1 MLIVIFILCYALL
14 TAAAPEVQLRKTKLV
29 GRDITVLQQEF
40 FGGEL
45 GIPFAEPPVG
55 VLRLQR
61 PVLKINIDTDEFDAQ
76 NFGLP
81 CLQRGYATDAISE
94 DCLTINIFRPKGA
107 SSENLLPVLLWTY
120 GGGFF
125 SGASSS
131 FNGSNIVAQSVTRGT
146 PIIYVNHNYRLGP
159 LGFPQ
164 GQEADDRG
172 QLNLGV
178 RDQLAA
184 LEWVQE
190 NIGSF
195 GGDKT
200 KVTIF
205 GESAGA
211 MMTNLLFLHPSVSNL
226 ARAAIFESG
235 SVSSLV
241 NHNASTRESAWQNF
255 VAGTPGC
262 ESVAGTQNTFDCLQA
277 ANSSAIY
284 EGFVEAYA
292 LAIEVFP
299 FDLTLDG
306 PSGLFPDLP
315 SRLRAKAEFTM
326 LPFIS
331 GANLDEGTLFLSTNR
346 SYTDEDIK
354 NYLATTYSTFPP
366 TLPDAVLERF
376 LELYPDDPSLGSPYD
391 TGNETFGLPSG
402 FKRVAAMDGDMIF
415 DAQRRIWS
423 QTAVQAGVK
432 AYGYQFAQNSSLY
445 LPELGGGF
453 SIPKFIR
460 LILRHLLVPHTSEIP
475 FLYGTLNSSAEPE
488 SSISLGEMIVDYW
501 VSFATSLDPN
511 DGSGMSRPFWPQY
524 TPDHEVLLQLHGDNT
539 TIIPD
544 DYRKEQINFIRD
556 NAEVFGR

>member
-1 MLIVIFILCYALL
+1 MLVMIFVFCYALL
-14 TAAAPEVQLRKTKLV
+14 AAAAPEVQLGKTKLV
-29 GRDITVLQQEF
+29 GRDVTGLQQEF
-40 FGGEL
+40 FGGIL
-45 GIPFAEPPVG
+45 FAEPPIG
-55 VLRLQR
+55 ALRLQR
-61 PVLKINIDTDEFDAQ
+61 PVLKTDIDADEFDAQ

-81 CLQRGYATDAISE
+81 CLQSGYATDAISE

-107 SSENLLPVLLWTY
+107 ASSENPLPVLFWTH

-131 FNGSNIVAQSVTRGT
+131 FNGSNIVAQSVARGT

-164 GQEADDRG
+164 GQEADNRG

-190 NIGSF
+190 NIGLF

-211 MMTNLLFLHPSVSNL
+211 MMTNLLFLHASVSNL

-241 NHNASTRESAWQNF
+241 NYNASTRESAWQNF
-255 VAGTPGC
+255 VTGTPGC

-292 LAIEVFP
+292 LAVEVFP

-306 PSGLFPDLP
+306 PSCLFPDLP
-315 SRLRAKAEFTM
+315 SRLWAKGEFAT

-331 GANLDEGTLFLSTNR
+331 GANLDEGI
-346 SYTDEDIK
+346 YTDEDIK
-354 NYLATTYSTFPP
+354 EYLATTYSTFPP
-366 TLPDAVLERF
+366 TIPDAILAQF
-376 LELYPDDPSLGSPYD
+376 LELYPDDPSLGSPYV
-391 TGNETFGLPSG
+391 TGNQTFGLPSG
-402 FKRVAAMDGDMIF
+402 FKRVAAMDGDTMF
-415 DAQRRIWS
+415 DAQRRIWT
-423 QTAVQAGVK
+423 QTAVQAGVE
-432 AYGYQFAQNSSLY
+432 AYGYQFTQNSSLHS
-445 LPELGGGF
+445 PELG
-453 SIPKFIR
+453 
-460 LILRHLLVPHTSEIP
+460 VPHGSEIP
-475 FLYGTLNSSAEPE
+475 FIYGTLNSSAEPE
-488 SSISLGEMIVDYW
+488 SSILLGEMMVDYW
-501 VSFATSLDPN
+501 VSFATNLDPN
-511 DGSGMSRPFWPQY
+511 DGLGMSRPFWPQY
-524 TPDHEVLLQLHGDNT
+524 TPDNEVLLQLHGDNT

-544 DYRKEQINFIRD
+544 DYRKEQIDFIRD
-556 NAEVFGR
+556 NAEAFGR

>member
-1 MLIVIFILCYALL
+1 MLAVIFVLCYALL
-14 TAAAPEVQLRKTKLV
+14 VAAAPEVQLGKTKLV
-29 GRDITVLQQEF
+29 GRDVTGLQQ
-40 FGGEL
+40 EL

-55 VLRLQR
+55 ALRLQR
-61 PVLKINIDTDEFDAQ
+61 PVLKTDIDADEFDVQ

-94 DCLTINIFRPKGA
+94 DCLTINIFRPRGA
-107 SSENLLPVLLWTY
+107 SSENPLPVLLWTY

-125 SGASSS
+125 AGASSS
-131 FNGSNIVAQSVTRGT
+131 FNGSNLVAQSVTRGT
-146 PIIYVNHNYRLGP
+146 PIIYVNHNYRIGP

-164 GQEADDRG
+164 GQEANDRG

-190 NIGSF
+190 NIALF

-211 MMTNLLFLHPSVSNL
+211 MLTNLLFLNASVSNL

-235 SVSSLV
+235 SVSSPV
-241 NHNASTRESAWQNF
+241 TYNAATRESAWQNF

-292 LAIEVFP
+292 LAIELSP
-299 FDLTLDG
+299 FDPALDG
-306 PSGLFPDLP
+306 PSGLLPDLP
-315 SRLRAKAEFTM
+315 SRLWARGEFAT

-331 GANLDEGTLFLSTNR
+331 GTNLDEWTQFLPTNR

-354 NYLATTYSTFPP
+354 DYMAATYSPFPP
-366 TLPDAVLERF
+366 TIPDAILERL

-402 FKRVAAMDGDMIF
+402 FKRVAAMGGDVTF
-415 DAQRRIWS
+415 DAQRRIWT

-432 AYGYQFAQNSSLY
+432 AYGYQFTQNSSLY
-445 LPELGGGF
+445 LPELG
-453 SIPKFIR
+453 
-460 LILRHLLVPHTSEIP
+460 VPHASEIP
-475 FLYGTLNSSAEPE
+475 FIYGTLNASAEPE
-488 SSISLGEMIVDYW
+488 SSILLGEMMVDYW

-511 DGSGMSRPFWPQY
+511 DGLGISRPFWPQY
-524 TPDHEVLLQLHGDNT
+524 TPENEVLLQLHGDNT
-539 TIIPD
+539 TVIPD
-544 DYRKEQINFIRD
+544 DYRKEQIDFIKD
-556 NAEVFGR
+556 NAEVFSR

>member
-1 MLIVIFILCYALL
+1 MLVVIFVLCYALL
-14 TAAAPEVQLRKTKLV
+14 TAAAPEVQLGNTKLV
-29 GRDITVLQQEF
+29 GRDVTGLQQEF
-40 FGGEL
+40 FG

-55 VLRLQR
+55 ELRLQR
-61 PVLKINIDTDEFDAQ
+61 PVLKTDINADEFDAQ

-81 CLQRGYATDAISE
+81 CLQNGYATDAMSE

-107 SSENLLPVLLWTY
+107 SSENPLPVLLWTY

-190 NIGSF
+190 NIGLF

-211 MMTNLLFLHPSVSNL
+211 MLTNHLFLHASVSNL

-235 SVSSLV
+235 SVSSPV
-241 NHNASTRESAWQNF
+241 TYNASTRESAWQNF

-292 LAIEVFP
+292 LAIEGFP
-299 FDLTLDG
+299 FDPALDG
-306 PSGLFPDLP
+306 PSGLLPDLP
-315 SRLRAKAEFTM
+315 SRLWAKGEFAT

-331 GANLDEGTLFLSTNR
+331 GTNLDEGTRFLPTNR
-346 SYTDEDIK
+346 SYTDDDIK
-354 NYLATTYSTFPP
+354 DYMRATYSPFPP
-366 TLPDAVLERF
+366 TIPDAVLERL
-376 LELYPDDPSLGSPYD
+376 LELYPDDLSLGSPYG
-391 TGNETFGLPSG
+391 TGDETFGLPSG
-402 FKRVAAMDGDMIF
+402 FKRVAAMGGDVTF
-415 DAQRRIWS
+415 DAQRRTWT

-432 AYGYQFAQNSSLY
+432 AYGYQFTQNSSLY
-445 LPELGGGF
+445 LSEWGVSHG
-453 SIPKFIR
+453 
-460 LILRHLLVPHTSEIP
+460 SEIP
-475 FLYGTLNSSAEPE
+475 FIYGTLNSSTEPE
-488 SSISLGEMIVDYW
+488 SSILLGEMMVEYW

-511 DGSGMSRPFWPQY
+511 DGLGMSRPFWPQY
-524 TPDHEVLLQLHGDNT
+524 TSENEVLLQLHGDNT
-539 TIIPD
+539 TVIPD
-544 DYRKEQINFIRD
+544 DYRMEQINFIRD
-556 NAEVFGR
+556 NAEVFSR

>member
-1 MLIVIFILCYALL
+1 MLAVIFVLCYALL
-14 TAAAPEVQLRKTKLV
+14 AAAAPEVQLGKTKLV
-29 GRDITVLQQEF
+29 GRDVTGLQQEF
-40 FGGEL
+40 FGG
-45 GIPFAEPPVG
+45 IPFAEPPIG
-55 VLRLQR
+55 ALRLQR
-61 PVLKINIDTDEFDAQ
+61 PVLKTDIDADEFDAQ

-107 SSENLLPVLLWTY
+107 SSENPLPVLLWTY

-125 SGASSS
+125 AGASSS
-131 FNGSNIVAQSVTRGT
+131 FNGSNLVTQSVTRGT
-146 PIIYVNHNYRLGP
+146 PIIYVNHNYRIGP

-178 RDQLAA
+178 RDQLTA

-190 NIGSF
+190 NIGLF

-211 MMTNLLFLHPSVSNL
+211 MLTNLLFLNASVSNL
-226 ARAAIFESG
+226 ARAVIFESG
-235 SVSSLV
+235 SVSSPV
-241 NHNASTRESAWQNF
+241 TYNASTRESAWQNF

-262 ESVAGTQNTFDCLQA
+262 ESVAGTQNTFNCLQA

-292 LAIEVFP
+292 LAIEGFP
-299 FDLTLDG
+299 FDPALDG
-306 PSGLFPDLP
+306 PSGLLSDLP
-315 SRLRAKAEFTM
+315 SRLWEKGEFAT

-331 GANLDEGTLFLSTNR
+331 GTNLDEGTQFLPTNR

-354 NYLATTYSTFPP
+354 DYMAATYSPFPP
-366 TLPDAVLERF
+366 TIPDAILERL
-376 LELYPDDPSLGSPYD
+376 LELYPDDPSLGSPYG
-391 TGNETFGLPSG
+391 TENETFGLPSG
-402 FKRVAAMDGDMIF
+402 FKRVAAMGGDVTF
-415 DAQRRIWS
+415 DAQRRIWT

-432 AYGYQFAQNSSLY
+432 AYGYQFTQNSSLY
-445 LPELGGGF
+445 LSEWGGGF
-453 SIPKFIR
+453 SIPKSIR
-460 LILRHLLVPHTSEIP
+460 LILRRSLVPHGSEIP
-475 FLYGTLNSSAEPE
+475 FIYGTLNSSAEPE
-488 SSISLGEMIVDYW
+488 SSILLGEMMVDYW

-511 DGSGMSRPFWPQY
+511 DGLGISRPFWPQY
-524 TPDHEVLLQLHGDNT
+524 TPENEVLLQLHGDNT
-539 TIIPD
+539 TVIPD
-544 DYRKEQINFIRD
+544 DYRKEQIDFIKD
-556 NAEVFGR
+556 NAEVFSR

>member
-1 MLIVIFILCYALL
+1 MLVVISVLCYALL
-14 TAAAPEVQLRKTKLV
+14 AAAATEVQLRNTKLV
-29 GRDITVLQQEF
+29 GRDVTGLQQEF
-40 FGGEL
+40 FG

-55 VLRLQR
+55 ALRLQR
-61 PVLKINIDTDEFDAQ
+61 PVLKTDIDAEEFDAQ
-76 NFGLP
+76 NFGFP

-94 DCLTINIFRPKGA
+94 DCLTINIFRPKGVT
-107 SSENLLPVLLWTY
+107 SENPIPVLFWTY

-146 PIIYVNHNYRLGP
+146 PVIYVNHNYRLGP

-164 GQEADDRG
+164 GQEADGRG

-190 NIGSF
+190 NIGLF

-211 MMTNLLFLHPSVSNL
+211 MMTNLLFLHASVSNL

-241 NHNASTRESAWQNF
+241 TYNASSRESAWQNF

-306 PSGLFPDLP
+306 PSGLLPDLP
-315 SRLRAKAEFTM
+315 SRLWAKGEFAM

-331 GANLDEGTLFLSTNR
+331 GANLDEGTIFLSTNG

-354 NYLATTYSTFPP
+354 DYMETTYSTFPP
-366 TLPDAVLERF
+366 TIPGAILERF
-376 LELYPDDPSLGSPYD
+376 LELYPDDPSLGSPYG

-402 FKRVAAMDGDMIF
+402 FKKLAAMNGDMIF
-415 DAQRRIWS
+415 DAQRRTWT

-432 AYGYQFAQNSSLY
+432 AYGYQFTQNSSLY
-445 LPELGGGF
+445 LPELG
-453 SIPKFIR
+453 
-460 LILRHLLVPHTSEIP
+460 VPHTSEIP
-475 FLYGTLNSSAEPE
+475 FIYGTLNSSTEPE
-488 SSISLGEMIVDYW
+488 SSILLGEMMIEYW

-511 DGSGMSRPFWPQY
+511 DGLGMSRVLFFCFWLGACEQFLGPFWTQY
-524 TPDHEVLLQLHGDNT
+524 TSDNEVVLQLHGDNT

-544 DYRKEQINFIRD
+544 DYRKEQINFITD
-556 NAEVFGR
+556 NAEAFGR